1 MRAALMTKLAHTHR
15 YTRQSRRTSCP
26 IARSSCYSTGTFP
39 TDTAMNPNRR
49 RFLATAA
56 ATTALATVRTAPA
69 VDSPT
74 CKAKNTKFACNVE
87 MWFSKEKDFLKRL
100 EGAAKLGFPGVEIW
114 PYEGKDIAAVADT
127 CERLKLTIA
136 QFTAWGFKPGMN
148 DPKNKQKVVDKI
160 GEACEVAKKWKC
172 KMMCVVAGDDIP
184 GVSQEKM
191 HETVIEALK
200 AAAPVAEKAGVI
212 LILEPMNIRVDH
224 QGHCLYGSAP
234 AMKIVKAVGSKFVK
248 INWDLYHMHI
258 TEGDLCGHLKEGF
271 DADAIGYVQLADHP
285 GRHEPGTGEINYTRV
300 FKELK
305 KLKYDGWVGC
315 ECTPEKSEEAAA
327 KAVFAADEW

>member
-1 MRAALMTKLAHTHR
+1 MT
-15 YTRQSRRTSCP
+15 
-26 IARSSCYSTGTFP
+26 P
-39 TDTAMNPNRR
+39 TRR
-49 RFLATAA
+49 RFLAAA
-56 ATTALATVRTAPA
+56 AASATLAAVRPASATDAPLG
-69 VDSPT
+69 
-74 CKAKNTKFACNVE
+74 KAKHTRFACNVE
-87 MWFSKEKDFLKRL
+87 MWFSKEKNFLKRL
-100 EGAAKLGFPGVEIW
+100 EGAAALGFPGVEIW

-172 KMMCVVAGDDIP
+172 GMMCVVAGDDIP
-184 GVSQEKM
+184 GVSQESM

-200 AAAPVAEKAGVI
+200 AAAPVAEKAGVM

-224 QGHCLYGSAP
+224 KGHCLYGSAP
-234 AMKIVKAVGSKFVK
+234 ALKIVKAVGSKWVK

-258 TEGDLCGHLKEGF
+258 TEGDLCGHLREGF
-271 DADAIGYVQLADHP
+271 AADAIGYVQLADHP

-315 ECTPEKSEEAAA
+315 ECTPEKDEATAA

>member
-1 MRAALMTKLAHTHR
+1 MTAT
-15 YTRQSRRTSCP
+15 
-26 IARSSCYSTGTFP
+26 
-39 TDTAMNPNRR
+39 RR
-49 RFLATAA
+49 RFLAASAA
-56 ATTALATVRTAPA
+56 AASAALVSSRTSPA
-69 VDSPT
+69 ADSPT
-74 CKAKNTKFACNVE
+74 GKAKHTKFACNVE
-87 MWFSKEKDFLKRL
+87 MWFSKEKNFLKRL
-100 EGAAKLGFPGVEIW
+100 EGAAALGFPGVEIW
-114 PYEGKDIAAVADT
+114 PYEGKDHAAVADT
-127 CERLKLTIA
+127 CERLKLTIT

-172 KMMCVVAGDDIP
+172 RMMCVVAGDDIP

-200 AAAPVAEKAGVI
+200 AAAPVAEKAGVT
-212 LILEPMNIRVDH
+212 LILEPMNVRVDH
-224 QGHCLYGSAP
+224 KGHCLYGSAP
-234 AMKIVKAVGSKFVK
+234 ALKIIKAVGSKFVK

-258 TEGDLCGHLKEGF
+258 SEGDLCGHLKEGF
-271 DADAIGYVQLADHP
+271 AADAIAYVQLADHP

-315 ECTPEKSEEAAA
+315 ECTPEKTEEAAA
-327 KAVFAADEW
+327 KAVFTADEW

>member
-1 MRAALMTKLAHTHR
+1 MT
-15 YTRQSRRTSCP
+15 
-26 IARSSCYSTGTFP
+26 P
-39 TDTAMNPNRR
+39 TRR
-49 RFLATAA
+49 RFLAATATAA
-56 ATTALATVRTAPA
+56 TAATLATVRTAPA
-69 VDSPT
+69 ADSPT
-74 CKAKNTKFACNVE
+74 GKAKNTRFACNVE

-100 EGAAKLGFPGVEIW
+100 EGAARLGFPGVEFW
-114 PYEGKDIAAVADT
+114 PYEGKDVAAVADT
-127 CERLKLTIA
+127 CERLKLTIT

-160 GEACEVAKKWKC
+160 GEACEVARKLNC

-200 AAAPVAEKAGVI
+200 AAAPVAEKAGVM

-224 QGHCLYGSAP
+224 KGHCLYGSVP

-248 INWDLYHMHI
+248 LNWDLYHMHI

-271 DADAIGYVQLADHP
+271 AADAIGYVQLADVTVHDP
-285 GRHEPGTGEINYTRV
+285 G
-300 FKELK
+300 
-305 KLKYDGWVGC
+305 
-315 ECTPEKSEEAAA
+315 
-327 KAVFAADEW
+327 

>member
-1 MRAALMTKLAHTHR
+1 MT
-15 YTRQSRRTSCP
+15 
-26 IARSSCYSTGTFP
+26 P
-39 TDTAMNPNRR
+39 TRR
-49 RFLATAA
+49 RFFAAAAAA
-56 ATTALATVRTAPA
+56 ATLAAVRNSPA
-69 VDSPT
+69 ADSSLG
-74 CKAKNTKFACNVE
+74 KAKNTKFACNVE
-87 MWFSKEKDFLKRL
+87 MWFSTEKDFLKRL

-114 PYEGKDIAAVADT
+114 PYEGKDVAAVADT

-160 GEACEVAKKWKC
+160 GEACEVARKWKC
-172 KMMCVVAGDDIP
+172 PMMTVVAGDDIP

-200 AAAPVAEKAGVI
+200 AAAPVAEKAGVM
-212 LILEPMNIRVDH
+212 LILEPMNVRVDH
-224 QGHCLYGSAP
+224 KGHCLYGSAP
-234 AMKIVKAVGSKFVK
+234 AIKIVKAVGSKFVK
-248 INWDLYHMHI
+248 LNWDLYHMHI

-285 GRHEPGTGEINYTRV
+285 GRNEPGTGEINYTRV

-305 KLKYDGWVGC
+305 KLKYTGWVGT
-315 ECTPEKSEEAAA
+315 ECRPLTDEATAA
-327 KAVFAADEW
+327 KAVFAADDW

>member
-1 MRAALMTKLAHTHR
+1 MTP
-15 YTRQSRRTSCP
+15 TRRH
-26 IARSSCYSTGTFP
+26 
-39 TDTAMNPNRR
+39 
-49 RFLATAA
+49 FLAASAAA
-56 ATTALATVRTAPA
+56 ATTVTAVTAAPPPE
-69 VDSPT
+69 SHFR
-74 CKAKNTKFACNVE
+74 KRQGTKFACNVE

-100 EGAAKLGFPGVEIW
+100 EGAAALGFPGVEIW
-114 PYEGKDIAAVADT
+114 PYEGKDVAAVADT

-148 DPKNKQKVVDKI
+148 DPKNKRKVVDKI

-172 KMMCVVAGDDIP
+172 GMMCVVAGDDIP

-191 HETVIEALK
+191 HDTVIETLK
-200 AAAPVAEKAGVI
+200 AAAPVAEKAGVM

-224 QGHCLYGSAP
+224 KGHCLYGSAP
-234 AMKIVKAVGSKFVK
+234 ALKIVKAVGSKAVK

-258 TEGDLCGHLKEGF
+258 TEGDLCGHLREGF
-271 DADAIGYVQLADHP
+271 AADAIGYVQLADHP

-305 KLKYDGWVGC
+305 KLKYAGWVGC
-315 ECTPEKSEEAAA
+315 ECTPETDEATAA